1 MAHLFPHF
9 RRPRPQSYNSTNQVY
24 EKSAHF
30 REKGPAFFWPFIHS
44 SIQQPCLTWPAIP
57 GAPGEIDHSMVMAPF
72 PPPLLLRSPCRWPMA
87 LLSSQTHS
95 TRHSFCRIFCLLFR
109 PPLLLRCQTDA
120 PPFRY
125 LIGFNK
131 GPQWFHS
138 IFTHSSPQYCAAPT
152 RWPGANILSAALW
165 WPLHLSTIWVS
176 KFIRS
181 ELAETYLQLPIF
193 KGHCTQ

>member
-1 MAHLFPHF
+1 MTCTFVSHSDFTSETDLSLAAGDELNGTPLSSFPSA
-9 RRPRPQSYNSTNQVY
+9 RRPQSHNSTNQVY
-24 EKSAHF
+24 EKSAYF

-95 TRHSFCRIFCLLFR
+95 TRHSFCRIFCLL
-109 PPLLLRCQTDA
+109 LRCQTDA

-131 GPQWFHS
+131 GPQ
-138 IFTHSSPQYCAAPT
+138 
-152 RWPGANILSAALW
+152 
-165 WPLHLSTIWVS
+165 
-176 KFIRS
+176 
-181 ELAETYLQLPIF
+181 
-193 KGHCTQ
+193 